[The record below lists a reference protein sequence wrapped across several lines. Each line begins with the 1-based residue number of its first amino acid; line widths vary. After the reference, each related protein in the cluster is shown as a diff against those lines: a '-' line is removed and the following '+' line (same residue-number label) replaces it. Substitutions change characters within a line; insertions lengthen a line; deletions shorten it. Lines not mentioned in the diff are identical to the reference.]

1 MIDPNDYGSVC
12 VACPANTFN
21 PNVGKTGP
29 ESCKPCTS
37 LGPDYFTDLQ
47 KVGQCGC
54 VSPSASPTA
63 EPTSPSA
70 SPTAEPTSPRD
81 SFSENAKTAFDYTE
95 KMTQAM

>member
-63 EPTSPSA
+63 EPTSP
-70 SPTAEPTSPRD
+70 RD